1 MHALVALVAPSI
13 TEIDRRDQIHLRD
26 VSHLDHPRAEPTAD
40 GRFEISFYAS
50 DEALATLCDR
60 GCMASRRCGVRVVTT
75 KQQLLDRWRDLDCEV
90 TRGPNDPPRDPA
102 CKTP

>member
-1 MHALVALVAPSI
+1 MHALVALVATSI
-13 TEIDRRDQIHLRD
+13 TEIDRLDLIHLRD
-26 VSHLDHPRAEPTAD
+26 VSHLDHRAP
-40 GRFEISFYAS
+40 SPPPMVAS
-50 DEALATLCDR
+50 RSASTP
-60 GCMASRRCGVRVVTT
+60 SRRCGVRVVTT